1 MKDIILSFLFIIL
14 FDSCIDR
21 IDIKIPDADTS
32 QLVVEGLITD
42 GPGPY
47 VVRLSRASRVDK
59 FLNFVKPITAASV
72 AIADDSGNEEI
83 LIQSETGI
91 YKTKP
96 DGLRGVIGRKY
107 QVRIKMLDGSEY
119 ESIPDRLDPV
129 GSLDS
134 LYKELVIVQPIA
146 DPKEYGFRIYADA
159 GGLPGSEN
167 LIRWKFS
174 GVYQIESY
182 PLEHTKGGDGERCI
196 PDPRSCGNDG
206 PLGFCTCCTCW
217 VHQYE
222 DKPHISDDRFVSNNQ
237 FKKIEVGYVPI
248 VFFSFQ
254 KKYRI
259 TVEQMSLSRI
269 AFDYWRIIQTQKEGA
284 SSLFQPPTGKART
297 NIIEKDGRNEAVG
310 IFYASSIRKKELY
323 ITNAEVNELLLKQR
337 IPRWDCQVGVI
348 AEDCRLAFPFSTT
361 TKPADWQ

>member
-1 MKDIILSFLFIIL
+1 MKQLFCIFLVYLLLSGSVTAQKRNNIWCFGDSSGIDFNLPNGPVPISTILNTRG
-14 FDSCIDR
+14 SCVSI
-21 IDIKIPDADTS
+21 ADTS
-32 QLVVEGLITD
+32 GQLLFYSAYDE
-42 GPGPY
+42 
-47 VVRLSRASRVDK
+47 
-59 FLNFVKPITAASV
+59 TA
-72 AIADDSGNEEI
+72 
-83 LIQSETGI
+83 GI
-91 YKTKP
+91 FGT
-96 DGLRGVIGRKY
+96 
-107 QVRIKMLDGSEY
+107 
-119 ESIPDRLDPV
+119 DPV
-129 GSLDS
+129 KVYTKYNSVMNNGDS
-134 LYKELVIVQPIA
+134 IKGGGWYKELVIVQPIA

-159 GGLPGSEN
+159 GGLLGSEN
-167 LIRWKFS
+167 LIRWRFS

-182 PLEHTKGGDGERCI
+182 PLEHTIGGEGDNCI
-196 PDPRSCGNDG
+196 SDPRSCGNDG

-222 DKPHISDDRFVSNNQ
+222 DKPHISDDRFVSNNE

-323 ITNAEVNELLLKQR
+323 ITNAEVNDLLLKQR
-337 IPRWDCQVGVI
+337 IPRWNCQVGVI